1 MKKRFF
7 APTICFVFLFCIQTF
22 SQNSVKGSLI
32 DQNQNPVAFANV
44 ILLQADDSTTVYKGE
59 VSNEVGDYSFR
70 NIEKNT
76 YIIQVSFV
84 GYENFLMRIDVKGN
98 NNLEA
103 ITLTESPSGLNEITI
118 SVKNPTVKR
127 EIDRLVFNVE
137 NSTLSS
143 GNSWDI
149 LKKTP
154 GVILNQGQLQVRN
167 SAVIVYINDKKVQLS
182 ASELQSLLESYSAEN
197 IKSVEVI
204 TNPPAKYDAE
214 GGAILNIITSKA
226 LTPGYK
232 GSVESSYSQATFPKF
247 TFGTSH
253 YFKSEKFNLFANY
266 SFSPRKDFKRDES
279 QINFIDDNRNIFSR
293 WNTDFKRITRS
304 QAHNA
309 NVIFDYNIDKKNSLS
324 FSSNINI
331 SPNRTFDNKVHTDIA
346 DGQNQIDSTLI
357 TNSELENDEN
367 NLAFDVKYSHK
378 FEDGNEV
385 STAAHYTKFDQER
398 TQIVSSNYYGT
409 TGQTLNSISF
419 NTKAQQDINIF
430 TAQIDYSGTLGSTN
444 FEIGA
449 KFSGIDS
456 ESGIDFFNAGSLENL
471 YDNLSDNFLYDEN
484 VYALYASF
492 AKDWE
497 KWSIKA
503 GLRGEFTDLQG
514 ISRSMDEV
522 NSQEYFEMFPT
533 AYLQHTISE
542 NHVLTLDYSRR
553 IDRPRYESLNPF
565 RYFLNE
571 KNYNAGNPNLEAAIS
586 NNFNLNYTLQNK
598 YFFDFYYRDRGNSPL
613 TLGFQDNQNLTM
625 RNVSTN
631 LFSNI
636 SYGLDILHGRSLTK
650 FWYSQVYMSVFHDKN
665 TFLAVES
672 NNQEVTNEV
681 DAFFGQLYNSL
692 TLSKDGT
699 FTGNVTLT
707 YVSDYISGSYKFDP
721 WTTLSLGFRKT
732 FWNNRAELSLNFED
746 ILDKTNTRLKSQYL
760 NQDNSF
766 FAQEEMRYVRIGFKY
781 NFGNFNLQDNQR
793 SIDAEERDR
802 I

>member
-59 VSNEVGDYSFR
+59 VSNEVGDYSF
-70 NIEKNT
+70 KNVENNS

-84 GYENFLMRIDVKGN
+84 GYENFLMGIEVNGN

-247 TFGTSH
+247 NFGTSH

-266 SFSPRKDFKRDES
+266 SFSPRKDLKRDES
-279 QINFIDDNRNIFSR
+279 QINFIDDNGNIFSR
-293 WNTDFKRITRS
+293 WNTDFKRITHS

-309 NVIFDYNIDKKNSLS
+309 NVIFDYNIDEKNSLS

-346 DGQNQIDSTLI
+346 NGQHQIDSTLV
-357 TNSELENDEN
+357 TNSQLKNDEN

-385 STAAHYTKFDQER
+385 STAAHYTRFDQQR
-398 TQIVSSNYYGT
+398 TQNVASNYFGT
-409 TGQTLNSISF
+409 SEQTLKSVSF
-419 NTKAQQDINIF
+419 NTKAQQNINIF
-430 TAQIDYSGTLGSTN
+430 TAQIDYSGILGNTN
-444 FEIGA
+444 FETGA

-456 ESGIDFFNAGSLENL
+456 ESGIDFFNSESLENL
-471 YDNLSDNFLYDEN
+471 YDNLTDNFIYDEK
-484 VYALYASF
+484 VYALYASLS
-492 AKDWE
+492 KDWE
-497 KWSIKA
+497 KWSMKA

-522 NSQEYFEMFPT
+522 NSQEYFELFPT
-533 AYLQHTISE
+533 AYLQHTISG

-598 YFFDFYYRDRGNSPL
+598 YFFDLYYRDRGNSPL
-613 TLGFQDNQNLTM
+613 TLGFQDNQNLTI

-631 LFSNI
+631 LLSNI

-766 FAQEEMRYVRIGFKY
+766 FAREELRYVRIGFKY

-793 SIDAEERDR
+793 SVDAEERDR

>member
-1 MKKRFF
+1 MKKYFS
-7 APTICFVFLFCIQTF
+7 PSIICIIFLVCIQAF

-32 DQNQNPVAFANV
+32 DQNQNPVSFANV
-44 ILLQADDSTTVYKGE
+44 ILLHASDSATVYKGA
-59 VSNEVGDYSFR
+59 VSDEAGDYSFE
-70 NIEKNT
+70 NIAENS
-76 YIIQVSFV
+76 YMLQVSFV
-84 GYENFLMRIDVKGN
+84 GYKNFLKRIEIDGN
-98 NNLEA
+98 NSIET
-103 ITLTESPSGLNEITI
+103 IILTEAAAGLNEITI
-118 SVKNPTVKR
+118 TAKNPTVTR
-127 EIDRLVFNVE
+127 SIDRLTFNVE

-167 SAVIVYINDKKVQLS
+167 SAVTVYINDKKVQLS

-197 IKSVEVI
+197 IKSIEVI

-232 GSVESSYSQATFPKF
+232 GSVESSYSQATFSKF
-247 TFGTSH
+247 NFGTSH
-253 YFKSEKFNLFANY
+253 YFKSDKFNLFANY
-266 SFSPRKDFKRDES
+266 SFSPRKDLKKDDS
-279 QINFIDDNRNIFSR
+279 HINFMDDNGNIFSR
-293 WNTDFKRITRS
+293 WNTDFQRITRS
-304 QAHNA
+304 RAHNA
-309 NVIFDYNIDKKNSLS
+309 NVILDYNIDEKNSLS

-331 SPNRTFDNKVHTDIA
+331 SPNRTFNNKVHTGIA

-357 TNSELENDEN
+357 TNSRLENDEN

-378 FEDGNEV
+378 FENGNEV
-385 STAAHYTKFDQER
+385 TTAAHYTKFDQER
-398 TQIVSSNYYGT
+398 TQDVTSNYFGT
-409 TGQTLNSISF
+409 TGQALNSISF
-419 NTKAQQDINIF
+419 NTKARQDINIF
-430 TAQIDYSGTLGSTN
+430 TAQIDYTGTRGSIN
-444 FEIGA
+444 FETGA
-449 KFSGIDS
+449 KLSSIDS
-456 ESGIDFFNAGSLENL
+456 ESGIDFFNAESLENL
-471 YDNLSDNFLYDEN
+471 YDNLADNFLYDEK

-514 ISRSMDEV
+514 ISMSMNEV
-522 NSQEYFEMFPT
+522 NSQEYFELFPT

-542 NHVLTLDYSRR
+542 NHILTLDYSRR

-571 KNYNAGNPNLEAAIS
+571 NNFNAGNPNLRAAIS
-586 NNFNLNYTLQNK
+586 NNFNLNYTLQNQ
-598 YFFDFYYRDRGNSPL
+598 YFFDLYYRDHGKSPAI
-613 TLGFQDNQNLTM
+613 LGFQDNQNLTI

-631 LFSNI
+631 LLSDK
-636 SYGLDILHGRSLTK
+636 SYGLDILHGRSITK
-650 FWYSQVYMSVFHDKN
+650 FWYSQLYMSVFHDEN

-681 DAFFGQLYNSL
+681 DAFFGQFYNSL
-692 TLSKDGT
+692 TISKDGT
-699 FTGNVTLT
+699 FSGNLTLT

-721 WTTLSLGFRKT
+721 MTTLSIGFRKT

-746 ILDKTNTRLKSQYL
+746 ILDKTNTRLTSEYL

-766 FAQEEMRYVRIGFKY
+766 FA
-781 NFGNFNLQDNQR
+781 
-793 SIDAEERDR
+793 
-802 I
+802 